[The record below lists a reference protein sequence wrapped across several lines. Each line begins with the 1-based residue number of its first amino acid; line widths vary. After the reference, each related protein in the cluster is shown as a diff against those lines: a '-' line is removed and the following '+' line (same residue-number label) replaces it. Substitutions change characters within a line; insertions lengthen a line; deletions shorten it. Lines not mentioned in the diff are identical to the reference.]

1 MNSRASVK
9 APGASWIPVLAV
21 IAVLNACTIAELQRE
36 EKADTEKVRQQTV
49 AVQAEQARSDS
60 LAQEQTQLT
69 AELAQRQLSLNELNT
84 RVAQLQ
90 AANARDA
97 VANDEVRRQRS
108 ILIGKIHDTG
118 VQLVALQQD
127 TGNSSAQKQAQI
139 DFLKR
144 QIQDQLNLL
153 LH

>member
-1 MNSRASVK
+1 MNSRTTMK
-9 APGASWIPVLAV
+9 APGASWIPALAA

-36 EKADTEKVRQQTV
+36 EKADTEKVRQQTA

-84 RVAQLQ
+84 RVEQLQ

-97 VANDEVRRQRS
+97 AANDEVRRQRA
-108 ILIGKIHDTG
+108 I
-118 VQLVALQQD
+118 
-127 TGNSSAQKQAQI
+127 
-139 DFLKR
+139 
-144 QIQDQLNLL
+144 
-153 LH
+153 

>member
-1 MNSRASVK
+1 MNSSATMK
-9 APGASWIPVLAV
+9 AGGLSWIPALAA
-21 IAVLNACTIAELQRE
+21 IAALNGCTIVELQRE
-36 EKADTEKVRQQTV
+36 EKADTEKVRQQT
-49 AVQAEQARSDS
+49 AALQAEQARNDS
-60 LAQEQTQLT
+60 LVQQQAQLKT
-69 AELAQRQLSLNELNT
+69 ELAQRQLSLNDLNA
-84 RVAQLQ
+84 RVDQLQ

-97 VANDEVRRQRS
+97 TANEELRHQRAV
-108 ILIGKIHDTG
+108 LIGKIHDTG

-127 TGNSSAQKQAQI
+127 PGNASAQKQAQI